1 MELEAIP
8 GVGRKTADALAT
20 LDDAEQAL
28 RDGDVARL
36 ATAPGVS
43 PARAARIARAAIR
56 HRHDDVDEFLL
67 TPRAKEIHE
76 AGLTRLTERAVTD
89 YAARRLET
97 LYPSAR
103 QSRIEE
109 VRELSNRAMDR
120 EPDPAIV
127 DALDGVAPLDTPG
140 DVVVRDRCL
149 ATADGERYAAAREAV
164 PEVSVELVDDARELA
179 ELGRGYS
186 SVIALDE
193 AFAGLDLDGD
203 ITVRPTALEDPI
215 EVVPERS
222 IAFFAANRS
231 RILSAIAVARTADVD
246 PPTDLD
252 RLEELLTRIDR
263 EGAVADD
270 AELDR
275 LNAAVGS
282 LESAVSEAVRLANDR
297 LRAAI
302 KERDVTIEGTD
313 LLSLVEQGAGV
324 DSLLER
330 ELADDYSAAL
340 DAARDELI
348 GALALDED
356 EESLVAA
363 VFPADPTYP
372 VERNDEA
379 VQSLRE
385 ELTGKRDRRANR
397 LKRDVA
403 RELADRREAVE
414 QLVTDALEV
423 DVELAIARFAT
434 DFGCT
439 LPTFVEDGISF
450 EGGRSPLLD
459 VEFDQVEPVAYQVAD
474 VRLLSGV
481 NSGGKTSLLDLVA
494 LIVILGQMG
503 LPVPAASAELQ
514 RFDGLYYHAKTQGT
528 LDAGAFEHTV
538 REFAELAED
547 PREGL
552 VLVDELESIT
562 EPGASALIIAGVLE
576 ALRERGAVGVF
587 VSHLAGEI
595 RDAAELP
602 VPVDGIEALGLE
614 DGELNVDRTPKPDHL
629 ARSTPQLIVEKL
641 AGESDS
647 PFYRRLLEKFD

>member
-8 GVGRKTADALAT
+8 GVGRKTAESLAT
-20 LDDAEQAL
+20 LDDPEQAL
-28 RDGDVARL
+28 REGDVATL
-36 ATAPGVS
+36 ASAPGIS
-43 PARAARIARAAIR
+43 SARAARIARAAIR

-76 AGLTRLTERAVTD
+76 AGLALLTERAVTD
-89 YAARRLET
+89 YAKRRLET

-109 VRELSNRAMDR
+109 VRELTERAMDR
-120 EPDPAIV
+120 DPDPAIV
-127 DALDGVAPLDTPG
+127 DALAGVAPLRAPSE
-140 DVVVRDRCL
+140 VVVRDRCL
-149 ATADGERYAAAREAV
+149 ATADGERYAAAREAI
-164 PEVSVELVDDARELA
+164 PEISVELVDDARELA

-186 SVIALDE
+186 SVIVLDE
-193 AFAGLDLDGD
+193 SFAGLDLDGD
-203 ITVRPTALEDPI
+203 ITVRPTAIDDPI
-215 EVVPERS
+215 EIVPERP
-222 IAFFAANRS
+222 IAFFAANRD
-231 RILSAIAVARTADVD
+231 RILSAIEVARAAKSE
-246 PPTDLD
+246 PQTDLD

-263 EGAVADD
+263 DGSVADD
-270 AELDR
+270 EELDR
-275 LNAAVGS
+275 LGAAIES
-282 LESAVSEAVRLANDR
+282 LDSAVSEAVRLANDR

-340 DAARDELI
+340 DAARAELI
-348 GALALDED
+348 GAMALDED
-356 EESLVAA
+356 EESLATA
-363 VFPADPTYP
+363 VFPNEPTYP
-372 VERNDEA
+372 VERNDNA

-385 ELTGKRDRRANR
+385 ALTRKRDRRARR

-403 RELADRREAVE
+403 RELADRRAAVE
-414 QLVTDALEV
+414 RLVADALDL
-423 DVELAIARFAT
+423 DVELAIARFAA
-434 DFGCT
+434 DLGCT
-439 LPTFVEDGISF
+439 LPTFVDDGIAF
-450 EGGRSPLLD
+450 DGGRSPLLD
-459 VEFDQVEPVAYQVAD
+459 VEFDSVEPVAYAVDD

-481 NSGGKTSLLDLVA
+481 NSGGKTSLLDLIA

-503 LPVPAASAELQ
+503 LPVPATTAELQ
-514 RFDGLYYHAKTQGT
+514 RFDALYYHAKTQGT

-538 REFAELAED
+538 REFADLAED

-595 RDAAELP
+595 RDAAELF

-614 DGELNVDRTPKPDHL
+614 DGELQVDRTPKPDHL

-641 AGESDS
+641 AGESES
-647 PFYRRLLEKFD
+647 SFYRRLLEKFD

>member
-28 RDGDVARL
+28 RDGDVATL

-76 AGLTRLTERAVTD
+76 AGLNLLTERAVTD

-109 VRELSNRAMDR
+109 VRELADRAMDR

-222 IAFFAANRS
+222 IAFFAANRA
-231 RILSAIAVARTADVD
+231 RILSAIAVARTADVE

-275 LNAAVGS
+275 LNAAIGS

-330 ELADDYSAAL
+330 ELSDDYSAAL
-340 DAARDELI
+340 DVARDELI

-356 EESLVAA
+356 EESLAAA

-372 VERNDEA
+372 VDRNDEA
-379 VQSLRE
+379 VQSLRDQ
-385 ELTGKRDRRANR
+385 LTRKRDRRASR

-414 QLVTDALEV
+414 QLVTDALEL

-514 RFDGLYYHAKTQGT
+514 RFDALYYHGKTQGT